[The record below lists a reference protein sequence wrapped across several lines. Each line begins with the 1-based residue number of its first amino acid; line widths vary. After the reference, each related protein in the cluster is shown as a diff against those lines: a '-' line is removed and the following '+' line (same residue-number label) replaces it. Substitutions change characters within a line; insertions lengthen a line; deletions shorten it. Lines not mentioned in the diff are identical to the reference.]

1 MSKVLS
7 YRPDIDTLRAIAVLS
22 VVAFHIEKNWL
33 PGGFLGVDIFFV
45 ISGFLITMIIHR
57 EMSQGIF
64 SFKTFY
70 IRRIKPILPAFFAV
84 LTATLIGGFLLF
96 TKDDFFLLWKS
107 SLAALGFASNLYFAK
122 GQGYFDPAQEEK
134 PLLHIWSL
142 SVEEQYY
149 FVFPILLLLV
159 VRKSWRVQ
167 FGFLIALCV
176 LSLAASFMPSSL
188 DKICVP
194 AKCWSGR

>member
-7 YRPDIDTLRAIAVLS
+7 YRPDIDTLRAMAVLS

-70 IRRIKPILPAFFAV
+70 IRRIKRILPAFFAV

-107 SLAALGFASNLYFAK
+107 ALAALGFASNLYFAK

-188 DKICVP
+188 DKYSQL
-194 AKCWSGR
+194 KSK

>member
-64 SFKTFY
+64 SFKTFLY
-70 IRRIKPILPAFFAV
+70 PPHQTDFARIFCRVNRNADRR
-84 LTATLIGGFLLF
+84 
-96 TKDDFFLLWKS
+96 
-107 SLAALGFASNLYFAK
+107 
-122 GQGYFDPAQEEK
+122 
-134 PLLHIWSL
+134 L
-142 SVEEQYY
+142 SFIHQ
-149 FVFPILLLLV
+149 
-159 VRKSWRVQ
+159 R
-167 FGFLIALCV
+167 
-176 LSLAASFMPSSL
+176 
-188 DKICVP
+188 
-194 AKCWSGR
+194 

>member
-70 IRRIKPILPAFFAV
+70 IRRIKRILPAFFAV

-107 SLAALGFASNLYFAK
+107 ALAALGFASNLYFAK

-159 VRKSWRVQ
+159 VRKA
-167 FGFLIALCV
+167 GEC
-176 LSLAASFMPSSL
+176 SLAFSSRY
-188 DKICVP
+188 V
-194 AKCWSGR
+194 R

>member
-7 YRPDIDTLRAIAVLS
+7 YRPDIDTLRAVAVLS
-22 VVAFHIEKNWL
+22 VVVFHIEKNWL

-57 EMSQGIF
+57 EMSSGIF
-64 SFKTFY
+64 SFKKFY
-70 IRRIKPILPAFFAV
+70 IRRIKRILPAFFTV
-84 LTATLIGGFLLF
+84 LTVTLICGFLLF
-96 TKDDFFLLWKS
+96 TKDDFSLLWRTALS
-107 SLAALGFASNLYFAK
+107 TLGFISNIFFAK
-122 GQGYFDPAQEEK
+122 GQGYFDPIQEEK

-159 VRKSWRVQ
+159 VRKSWRTQ
-167 FGFLIALCV
+167 FAFLITLCV
-176 LSLAASFMPSSL
+176 FSILAFFYTDFA
-188 DKICVP
+188 
-194 AKCWSGR
+194 G